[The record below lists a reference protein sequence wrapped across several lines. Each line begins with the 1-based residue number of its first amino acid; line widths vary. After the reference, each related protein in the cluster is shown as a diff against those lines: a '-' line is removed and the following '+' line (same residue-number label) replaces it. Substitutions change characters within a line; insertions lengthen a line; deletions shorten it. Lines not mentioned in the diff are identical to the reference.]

1 MVLEGDDR
9 VNIIEGGTTVPTRVE
24 VRDRE
29 DLPVSGASVQFQ
41 LEEDGP
47 ATLNG
52 GLRQVTLTTDALGQA
67 AVTVNLIAS
76 GAAQLSV
83 TATFQG
89 QTTTEV
95 IVHTNFA
102 TVAEAEAAGVE
113 APADV
118 GRETGGA
125 VGGDIDVGGDTGGDA
140 GGVVAADGGLGT
152 GAMVGI
158 LGGVGAAVGVGVAV
172 AGGGSSVG
180 PPPPPPPPPPASVP
194 SAPSRPTLTPGDRQL
209 GVRWSA
215 PASNGAAITDYDVR
229 YRRSGGGWRDH
240 PGQFLDRSTTITGLT
255 NRTAYEVQVR
265 AGNSVG
271 KGSWSASA
279 TGTPAASASVP
290 SAPSRPT
297 LTPGDRQLGVRW
309 SAPASN
315 GAAITDYDVRYR
327 RSGGGWRD
335 HPGQFLD
342 RSTTIT
348 GLTNRTAYEVQVR
361 AGNSVGKGSWSAS
374 ATGTP
379 VASASVPAAP
389 SRPTLTPGD
398 RQLGVS
404 WPGPASNGAAITDY
418 DVRYRRSGGVWEGS
432 SGEFLDR
439 STTITSLTNGTAYEV
454 QVRAANS
461 VGEGPWSASA
471 TGTPVGSVDQ
481 SVLIELYEATNGAN
495 WVNNTNWAAAH
506 HLSNGTA

>member
-1 MVLEGDDR
+1 MTGVRAVALAVCALLAAASSVESAVVQEAALRIVVLEGDDR

-172 AGGGSSVG
+172 AGGGSS
-180 PPPPPPPPPPASVP
+180 PTPTPTPTAASV
-194 SAPSRPTLTPGDRQL
+194 
-209 GVRWSA
+209 
-215 PASNGAAITDYDVR
+215 ASGAAVCALATDADGWRPAVGCALER
-229 YRRSGGGWRDH
+229 AGVQRGGDHRLRRS
-240 PGQFLDRSTTITGLT
+240 
-255 NRTAYEVQVR
+255 
-265 AGNSVG
+265 
-271 KGSWSASA
+271 
-279 TGTPAASASVP
+279 
-290 SAPSRPT
+290 
-297 LTPGDRQLGVRW
+297 
-309 SAPASN
+309 
-315 GAAITDYDVRYR
+315 
-327 RSGGGWRD
+327 
-335 HPGQFLD
+335 
-342 RSTTIT
+342 
-348 GLTNRTAYEVQVR
+348 
-361 AGNSVGKGSWSAS
+361 
-374 ATGTP
+374 
-379 VASASVPAAP
+379 
-389 SRPTLTPGD
+389 
-398 RQLGVS
+398 VS
-404 WPGPASNGAAITDY
+404 
-418 DVRYRRSGGVWEGS
+418 GVWRGVEGS
-432 SGEFLDR
+432 SGGVSR
-439 STTITSLTNGTAYEV
+439 
-454 QVRAANS
+454 
-461 VGEGPWSASA
+461 P
-471 TGTPVGSVDQ
+471 
-481 SVLIELYEATNGAN
+481 
-495 WVNNTNWAAAH
+495 
-506 HLSNGTA
+506 

>member
-1 MVLEGDDR
+1 MTADTTLVFGLEGPWIWPGLGPGSLGMTEVRNVRAVALAVCALLAASPSVESAVVQEAALRIVVLEGDDR

-125 VGGDIDVGGDTGGDA
+125 VGGDIGVGGDTGGDA

-172 AGGGSSVG
+172 AGGGLAG
-180 PPPPPPPPPPASVP
+180 
-194 SAPSRPTLTPGDRQL
+194 G
-209 GVRWSA
+209 GV
-215 PASNGAAITDYDVR
+215 ITRGSFSTVE
-229 YRRSGGGWRDH
+229 RRS
-240 PGQFLDRSTTITGLT
+240 
-255 NRTAYEVQVR
+255 R
-265 AGNSVG
+265 A
-271 KGSWSASA
+271 
-279 TGTPAASASVP
+279 
-290 SAPSRPT
+290 
-297 LTPGDRQLGVRW
+297 
-309 SAPASN
+309 
-315 GAAITDYDVRYR
+315 
-327 RSGGGWRD
+327 
-335 HPGQFLD
+335 
-342 RSTTIT
+342 
-348 GLTNRTAYEVQVR
+348 
-361 AGNSVGKGSWSAS
+361 
-374 ATGTP
+374 
-379 VASASVPAAP
+379 
-389 SRPTLTPGD
+389 
-398 RQLGVS
+398 
-404 WPGPASNGAAITDY
+404 
-418 DVRYRRSGGVWEGS
+418 
-432 SGEFLDR
+432 
-439 STTITSLTNGTAYEV
+439 
-454 QVRAANS
+454 
-461 VGEGPWSASA
+461 
-471 TGTPVGSVDQ
+471 
-481 SVLIELYEATNGAN
+481 
-495 WVNNTNWAAAH
+495 
-506 HLSNGTA
+506 